1 MVMLSNQALFETH
14 FFLVLSVETGSQP
27 TMTGKIKSILDL
39 KIILY
44 WLLMKRVIGEEKVD
58 GSVQHYRPRM
68 TCH

>member
-1 MVMLSNQALFETH
+1 MLSNQALFETH
-14 FFLVLSVETGSQP
+14 FFLVLSVEMGSQP